1 MDVMIRESEKVEIM
15 IKEKAKALLLAVEQ
29 EQNTHKETA
38 KIKKEFFWIYTFI
51 YMQRNQGVQI
61 VDMGSSFN
69 SH

>member
-1 MDVMIRESEKVEIM
+1 MIRESEKVEIM
-15 IKEKAKALLLAVEQ
+15 LKEKAKALLLAVEQ
-29 EQNTHKETA
+29 EQNTLKETA